1 MDKERAEEAIAQLHP
16 YDQGDYQKLMEAL
29 ETGDTQKGY
38 EAISEIADNTRH
50 GHEIN
55 VEMLLC
61 FHRLRDYFLKLAKVN
76 RFKNIKKELK
86 AIAQNIDPDRVHQL
100 SLFD

>member
-16 YDQGDYQKLMEAL
+16 YDQGDYQKLMEAF

-38 EAISEIADNTRH
+38 EAISEIADNTRY

-55 VEMLLC
+55 VEMLLGYR
-61 FHRLRDYFLKLAKVN
+61 RLRDYFLKLSRDKKL
-76 RFKNIKKELK
+76 KNIKSDLK
-86 AIAQNIDPDRVHQL
+86 IIAGKIDPDKAHQL